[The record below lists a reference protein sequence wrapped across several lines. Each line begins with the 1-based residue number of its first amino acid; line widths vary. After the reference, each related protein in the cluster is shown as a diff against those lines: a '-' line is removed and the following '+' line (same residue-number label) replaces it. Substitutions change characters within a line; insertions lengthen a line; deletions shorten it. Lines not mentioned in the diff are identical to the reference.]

1 MVVLG
6 TNKRYTKALV
16 LWTWGGNDIVSAII
30 VALKLQRQGIQT
42 DIAGVLS
49 PAVVHY
55 FWWKS
60 EKVINRIEWNVER
73 IIPTKKGKQISFLD
87 GKLPMITKN
96 AWVHIENFYDFS
108 TRYWT
113 KKLAQGVN
121 DLIQEKQYDL
131 FVAVDVGW
139 DILARWA
146 RDSTLLSP
154 VMDFASLNLLKNISI
169 DNLLVEF
176 WLGTD
181 GELRADGMREIL
193 KEVEEKWLLLWQS
206 QLSESDPEIQKFKEI
221 YNEISKTRIG
231 HTATILQETLKHIGE
246 KNDHLSPYFFISQIG
261 NTKVEHHF
269 DVTIPHESFG
279 KMYTI
284 QGKEFAQQRE
294 QTAFSF
300 DNSLEQYIRLK
311 TMQSDWKTELD
322 LFYLRSGDNWT
333 TTQRDGQC
341 LQLLV
346 PSTMMEKSKR
356 ASLIQTWID
365 MLSWWETDISL
376 ILKEDKNLINETGL
390 LINDVGKFSLLSM
403 DLNMS
408 DAVKKTAREISDYQT
423 MQ

>member
-1 MVVLG
+1 MIDLW
-6 TNKRYTKALV
+6 NKHYIKALV

-30 VALKLQRQGIQT
+30 VALKLQKQGIQT
-42 DIAGVLS
+42 DIAGILS

-55 FWWKS
+55 FWWKP
-60 EKVINRIEWNVER
+60 EKVINKIEWNVER
-73 IIPTKKGKQISFLD
+73 IILSKHAKKISFLD
-87 GKLPMITKN
+87 GSLPLITKN
-96 AWVHIENFYDFS
+96 AGVHIENFYDFS
-108 TRYWT
+108 TRYGT
-113 KKLAQGVN
+113 EKLTQGVN
-121 DLIQEKQYDL
+121 NLIQEKQYDL
-131 FVAVDVGW
+131 FVPVDVGW

-169 DNLLVEF
+169 DNLLKEF

-181 GELRADGMREIL
+181 GELRANGMREIL

-206 QLSESDPEIQKFKEI
+206 QLSESDSEIQKFKEI

-231 HTATILQETLKHIGE
+231 HTATITQETLKHIGE
-246 KNDHLSPYFFISQIG
+246 KNDYISPYYFTSQIG

-294 QTAFSF
+294 KTAFSF

-333 TTQRDGQC
+333 TPQRDGQC

-346 PSTMMEKSKR
+346 PSKMIGESKR

-365 MLSWWETDISL
+365 MLSWWETDIAL
-376 ILKEDKNLINETGL
+376 ILKEDKKLINETGL
-390 LINDVGKFSLLSM
+390 LSNDVGKFSLLSK
-403 DLNMS
+403 DPNIH
-408 DAVKKTAREISDYQT
+408 DAVEKTAGQIADYQT
-423 MQ
+423 M